1 MTAAVSASLGRSHR
15 SVRAQGWRPPLVT
28 LIQHAVAVHVL
39 GTDTGVGPGG
49 HGEVEEQTP
58 PLKVVTGWR
67 GSENIHRRLSNPSE
81 VDRGYLRVSSHKVT
95 ERIEC
100 L

>member
-1 MTAAVSASLGRSHR
+1 MRWGGGTPNGFDSRCFASLGRSHR

-58 PLKVVTGWR
+58 PPQG
-67 GSENIHRRLSNPSE
+67 GHRLAW
-81 VDRGYLRVSSHKVT
+81 
-95 ERIEC
+95 EREHTQKALQPI
-100 L
+100 